1 MRAGRQSAVMEN
13 TAPTF
18 APLTAPQGGAA
29 SVEAALPSACA
40 TLTQLTERY
49 AERDLRNITDVD
61 AQALDTVRAGQ
72 AIADASAEIEGYLTT
87 RYLLPLQDDT
97 GTPFSAV
104 PTILVRCACDIA
116 IYRLQTLRPAD
127 DIKDARQRYEDVVKL
142 LKAIACG
149 DVQLPGAKLR
159 GDVADNPASQS
170 AGMPQFGTPPSLF
183 GRGNR

>member
-1 MRAGRQSAVMEN
+1 MDY
-13 TAPTF
+13 
-18 APLTAPQGGAA
+18 
-29 SVEAALPSACA
+29 A
-40 TLTQLTERY
+40 TLIQLTERY
-49 AERDLRNITDVD
+49 AERDLRNITDGD

-72 AIADASAEIEGYLTT
+72 AIADASAEIEGYLST
-87 RYLLPLQDDT
+87 RYLLPLQDQVGVPMT
-97 GTPFSAV
+97 A

-149 DVQLPGAKLR
+149 DVQLPGARLR
-159 GDVADNPASQS
+159 DDVADAPASQS